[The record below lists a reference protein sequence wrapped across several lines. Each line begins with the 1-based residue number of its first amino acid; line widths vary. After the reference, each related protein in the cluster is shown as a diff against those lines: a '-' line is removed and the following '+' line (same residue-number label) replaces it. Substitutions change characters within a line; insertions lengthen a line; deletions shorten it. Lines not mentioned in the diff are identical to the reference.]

1 MHRVGGSTQ
10 VFVVPANTSVSH
22 AVVRTQAPLGYR
34 EHMPSLAPHIALVP
48 PSGIRRIFNLALHLD
63 GITSLAIGE
72 PDVPVAP
79 HIAAAAK
86 QAWDDD
92 ETNYTDNGGLLPL
105 RTAIVQ
111 KLARENSMRV
121 DVERVWVTVGATQGL
136 HQAMHLLLS
145 PGDEVLVPDPGYTT
159 FTMTAHMISAV
170 PVPYALRVENEFLP
184 DIDDL
189 ERLITPRTRVLIVN
203 SPSNPLGTVIP
214 EAVLRTLLDFAKR
227 HDLWVISD
235 EVYEYFTWA
244 EPHVSMASLDQ
255 DGRVFT
261 AFSLS
266 KTYAMTG
273 IRVGYLVTPPGLA
286 DTMRTV
292 QEAAISCVDTPAQY
306 AAIAALTGDHS
317 AVVAAREHYRENID
331 LATSILDKRGIRYLQ
346 PNGAFYLWI
355 DVSHATGGDV
365 ASWAE
370 TFLVYNRVAVAPGS
384 AFGRSGE
391 GWIRICLAASAE
403 DIVVGLGKLPAPAIT
418 M

>member
-1 MHRVGGSTQ
+1 
-10 VFVVPANTSVSH
+10 
-22 AVVRTQAPLGYR
+22 
-34 EHMPSLAPHIALVP
+34 MPFLAPHIPLVP
-48 PSGIRRIFNLALHLD
+48 ASGIRRIFNLALQLD
-63 GITSLAIGE
+63 GITSLAVGE

-92 ETNYTDNGGLLPL
+92 ETNYTDNGGIPAL
-105 RTAIVQ
+105 RAAIVE
-111 KLARENSMRV
+111 KLARENSIRV
-121 DVERVWVTVGATQGL
+121 DVEQVWVTVGASQGL
-136 HQAMHLLLS
+136 HQAMHLLLAA
-145 PGDEVLVPDPGYTT
+145 GDEVLVPDPGYTT
-159 FTMTAHMISAV
+159 FTMTARMLNAT
-170 PVPYALRVENEFLP
+170 PLPYSLRPENDFLP
-184 DIDDL
+184 TIDEL
-189 ERLITPRTRVLIVN
+189 ERLVTERTKVIIVN

-214 EAVLRTLLDFAKR
+214 KGTLQEILNFAQR

-244 EPHVSMASLDQ
+244 EPHVSMASLDR

-286 DTMRTV
+286 ETMRTV
-292 QEAAISCVDTPAQY
+292 QEASISCVDTPAQY
-306 AAIAALTGDHS
+306 AAIAAITGDHS
-317 AVVAAREHYRENID
+317 HVVAAREHYRENIT
-331 LATSILDKRGIRYLQ
+331 LATEILDRRGIRYLQ

-365 ASWAE
+365 ATWAE

-391 GWIRICLAASAE
+391 GWIRVCLAASAD
-403 DIVVGLGKLPAPAIT
+403 DIVTGLGRLPAPAVT
-418 M
+418 Q